1 MGTEKGQRERD
12 VCSSL
17 LSVGEAK
24 WPCEPCEFQTEEGG
38 KQMRTHELKLL
49 PLVMAMTFSFGCTQV
64 VTIYWSKPGA
74 GDAELQKDKEE
85 CQSLQRAVGLDEERI
100 EKCLEVQGWSR
111 VRQETETT
119 TPGEGKTDLE
129 SPEK

>member
-1 MGTEKGQRERD
+1 
-12 VCSSL
+12 
-17 LSVGEAK
+17 
-24 WPCEPCEFQTEEGG
+24 
-38 KQMRTHELKLL
+38 MRTHELTLL

-100 EKCLEVQGWSR
+100 EKCLEVQGWSP

-119 TPGEGKTDLE
+119 TPGEAKTDLE